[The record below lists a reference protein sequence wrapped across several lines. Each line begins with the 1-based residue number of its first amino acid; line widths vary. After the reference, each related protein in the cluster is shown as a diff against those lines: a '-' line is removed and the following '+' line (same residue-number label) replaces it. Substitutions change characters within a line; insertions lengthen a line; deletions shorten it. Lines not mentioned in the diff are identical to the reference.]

1 VGDLVTDVRV
11 VTLTGSGGCGKTR
24 LAVEVA
30 GDVATRFSDG
40 AHWVDLA
47 GVDEPG
53 MVAPA
58 VGTAMGIH
66 GRSGES
72 PADTLAE
79 QLRARHLLVVLDN
92 GEHLVAGCAGLVG
105 VLASACEQLHVL
117 TTSREP
123 LAVAGEVLFEVPP
136 LRVPDVDARSAGA
149 VAAAD
154 AARLFEVRARQA
166 GSCFRINDDNA
177 AAVAEICRRLDG
189 IPLAIELAAARVRV
203 LAPAQIAAGLSDR
216 FGLLTGG
223 LRGAPPR
230 QQTLEASLDWSYEL
244 LDRPQRLALAR
255 LSVFAASFELDAAE
269 VDWAVESRDPGAL
282 PDIAEPLLRFWIE
295 HGLSA
300 EIYQRLHAAVD
311 APDIGDDD
319 RARGLIAAAVLA
331 VGRGEPASAHASAD
345 QAIDASR
352 AAGDGASLALGLSL
366 RAFSGAMSG
375 RANREQAGAD
385 TEEAVEQAEE
395 CGDAAT
401 HVLVLML
408 AGPALLR
415 SHTIA
420 DGCRLLEQAIAVCE
434 ANEITFHLPAAHAS
448 LGAWPAFAGKLD
460 RTRRHAQRG
469 LELSRQVGRPG
480 WEAVGLAGLGAA
492 ELLQGDHGQARRRL
506 SEAQEALRPRGSEG
520 TPFDLL
526 VRHWLAL
533 SAYLSG
539 DPTTARTA
547 AETIVRIGRDRHS
560 RWDEAVGEWLLG
572 EVALGEQ
579 RPDEARAHLERSHA
593 RSSDPRSP
601 FPLGRASLGL
611 AELARVGGD
620 LEEAWELAHDALE
633 VLAAYGD
640 LIGSAAA
647 LESLAELAAACG
659 KPEQALRLL
668 GACERFH
675 AETGIERFP
684 RESDRFARAL
694 TAARAA
700 VDVTDAIGCWEAGR
714 GMALADAIAY
724 ARRGRGA
731 RGRPQSGWASL
742 TPAER
747 DLVRLVAQGCTN
759 AEIGERLFMSV
770 NTVKKHLSH
779 VYTKVDVDGRADL
792 AAEVARREL

>member
-1 VGDLVTDVRV
+1 
-11 VTLTGSGGCGKTR
+11 
-24 LAVEVA
+24 
-30 GDVATRFSDG
+30 
-40 AHWVDLA
+40 
-47 GVDEPG
+47 
-53 MVAPA
+53 
-58 VGTAMGIH
+58 
-66 GRSGES
+66 
-72 PADTLAE
+72 
-79 QLRARHLLVVLDN
+79 
-92 GEHLVAGCAGLVG
+92 
-105 VLASACEQLHVL
+105 
-117 TTSREP
+117 
-123 LAVAGEVLFEVPP
+123 
-136 LRVPDVDARSAGA
+136 
-149 VAAAD
+149 
-154 AARLFEVRARQA
+154 
-166 GSCFRINDDNA
+166 
-177 AAVAEICRRLDG
+177 
-189 IPLAIELAAARVRV
+189 
-203 LAPAQIAAGLSDR
+203 
-216 FGLLTGG
+216 
-223 LRGAPPR
+223 
-230 QQTLEASLDWSYEL
+230 
-244 LDRPQRLALAR
+244 
-255 LSVFAASFELDAAE
+255 
-269 VDWAVESRDPGAL
+269 
-282 PDIAEPLLRFWIE
+282 
-295 HGLSA
+295 
-300 EIYQRLHAAVD
+300 
-311 APDIGDDD
+311 
-319 RARGLIAAAVLA
+319 
-331 VGRGEPASAHASAD
+331 
-345 QAIDASR
+345 
-352 AAGDGASLALGLSL
+352 
-366 RAFSGAMSG
+366 
-375 RANREQAGAD
+375 
-385 TEEAVEQAEE
+385 
-395 CGDAAT
+395 
-401 HVLVLML
+401 
-408 AGPALLR
+408 
-415 SHTIA
+415 
-420 DGCRLLEQAIAVCE
+420 
-434 ANEITFHLPAAHAS
+434 
-448 LGAWPAFAGKLD
+448 
-460 RTRRHAQRG
+460 